1 MIMMNI
7 AETNMTNIQNTK
19 QVWNNI
25 HNTQKEMKETT
36 DSVIQKLDEL
46 MNGVKV
52 VDDYQLN
59 ESKYE

>member
-1 MIMMNI
+1 
-7 AETNMTNIQNTK
+7 MTNIQNTK